1 MCVCVC
7 ACVFVC
13 VCMGVCVFVCS
24 KCIYDKVD
32 CLSKASP
39 EMDLFEDFAVTLVA
53 SFR

>member
-1 MCVCVC
+1 MCVCVRVC
-7 ACVFVC
+7 LC

-24 KCIYDKVD
+24 KCLYDKVD

-39 EMDLFEDFAVTLVA
+39 EMDLFDDFGVALVA